1 MPQLEVTTYN
11 VQYWWG
17 IIILF
22 LLLILLEVFVFP
34 LIKRS
39 WSIRTFLMK
48 WEWSLI
54 KELKFKDEIVK
65 SLFYPFGG
73 AL

>member
-1 MPQLEVTTYN
+1 METVDLQNQLCRCKSYTLCMPQLEVTTYN

-48 WEWSLI
+48 
-54 KELKFKDEIVK
+54 
-65 SLFYPFGG
+65 
-73 AL
+73 